1 MKRDAVRMLL
11 LVGLI
16 LLMGCAT
23 TPPARL
29 CPVAYGSHGPLNKSF
44 GLHHRF
50 VVWGIDRFVGPVSP
64 AVMSAV
70 LEPLQRIGH
79 TGIEDARVEEV
90 YDEHVRQHPDGFDD
104 QTGVR
109 SARL

>member
-64 AVMSAV
+64 AGMSAV
-70 LEPLQRIGH
+70 METLQRIGH
-79 TGIEDARVEEV
+79 TRAEEHTSELQSPCNLV
-90 YDEHVRQHPDGFDD
+90 C
-104 QTGVR
+104 
-109 SARL
+109 RLL